1 MRKLIVQLDQD
12 LKTQGN
18 TRVVYLKYAKAKDL
32 VDVLKGVSDT
42 IKAETQPI
50 PGAAQAQQRRGSS
63 NNDISI
69 TAHEPSNA
77 LVITAQPD
85 LLANLENVIRQLDI
99 RRAQVHV
106 EAIIVEIFEGD
117 GIDLG
122 LQWVSEDGGLVQYSN
137 GRQVPIGQLAAS
149 AYLAQEQDGTTTTQ
163 IDNAGN
169 PLVTS
174 QPAQRGNVDL
184 LAQLL
189 GSVNGMMVGVIRNDW
204 GAILQAVASTT
215 NSNIL
220 ATPSIMT
227 LDNQE
232 AQFLVGQSVPTITGA
247 TVGSNNQNP
256 FQTVQREDI
265 GIKLKVTPQ
274 INEGNAV
281 QLIIEQEVS
290 SLSGATSVDII
301 VNKREL
307 KTTVIAEDGE
317 TIVLGGLIDED
328 VQESVQKVPL
338 LGDIPFLGKL
348 FSSTS
353 TTTQKRNLMVFIK
366 ATIVRDSDTAS
377 VLSSRKYNYIRGEQ
391 LKRQE
396 DGVSLMP
403 NTVTPLIPEW
413 DGPLTLP
420 PGFDQYLQEKGEAKA
435 GGGND

>member
-1 MRKLIVQLDQD
+1 
-12 LKTQGN
+12 
-18 TRVVYLKYAKAKDL
+18 
-32 VDVLKGVSDT
+32 
-42 IKAETQPI
+42 
-50 PGAAQAQQRRGSS
+50 
-63 NNDISI
+63 
-69 TAHEPSNA
+69 
-77 LVITAQPD
+77 
-85 LLANLENVIRQLDI
+85 
-99 RRAQVHV
+99 
-106 EAIIVEIFEGD
+106 
-117 GIDLG
+117 
-122 LQWVSEDGGLVQYSN
+122 
-137 GRQVPIGQLAAS
+137 
-149 AYLAQEQDGTTTTQ
+149 
-163 IDNAGN
+163 
-169 PLVTS
+169 
-174 QPAQRGNVDL
+174 
-184 LAQLL
+184 
-189 GSVNGMMVGVIRNDW
+189 
-204 GAILQAVASTT
+204 
-215 NSNIL
+215 
-220 ATPSIMT
+220 MT

-366 ATIVRDSDTAS
+366 PTIVRDSDTAS

-403 NTVTPLIPEW
+403 NTVTPRSPS
-413 DGPLTLP
+413 GM
-420 PGFDQYLQEKGEAKA
+420 AR
-435 GGGND
+435 

>member
-1 MRKLIVQLDQD
+1 
-12 LKTQGN
+12 
-18 TRVVYLKYAKAKDL
+18 
-32 VDVLKGVSDT
+32 
-42 IKAETQPI
+42 
-50 PGAAQAQQRRGSS
+50 
-63 NNDISI
+63 
-69 TAHEPSNA
+69 
-77 LVITAQPD
+77 
-85 LLANLENVIRQLDI
+85 
-99 RRAQVHV
+99 
-106 EAIIVEIFEGD
+106 
-117 GIDLG
+117 
-122 LQWVSEDGGLVQYSN
+122 
-137 GRQVPIGQLAAS
+137 
-149 AYLAQEQDGTTTTQ
+149 
-163 IDNAGN
+163 
-169 PLVTS
+169 
-174 QPAQRGNVDL
+174 
-184 LAQLL
+184 
-189 GSVNGMMVGVIRNDW
+189 
-204 GAILQAVASTT
+204 
-215 NSNIL
+215 
-220 ATPSIMT
+220 MT

-366 ATIVRDSDTAS
+366 PTIVRDSDTAS